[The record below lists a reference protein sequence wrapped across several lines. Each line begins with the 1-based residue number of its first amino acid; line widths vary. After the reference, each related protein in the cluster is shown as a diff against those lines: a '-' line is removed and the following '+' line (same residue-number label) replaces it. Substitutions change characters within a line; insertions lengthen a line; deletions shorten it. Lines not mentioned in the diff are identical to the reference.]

1 MALISMRRFFDHAA
15 EHGYDVPVEEI
26 QLGIKHGVR
35 KINIDTDIRLAVT
48 GAIRRA
54 FNDDKSEFDP
64 RKYLKPATLA
74 AQSICKA
81 RFEAFGTAGNAEKIK
96 PIPLEAM
103 AERYAKMPHWQK
115 PPERA

>member
-1 MALISMRRFFDHAA
+1 MALISMRQLLDYAA
-15 EHGYDVPVEEI
+15 KRGYGVSVEAI
-26 QLGIKHGVR
+26 QQGTKHEVR
-35 KINIDTDIRLAVT
+35 KINIDTDIRLART
-48 GAIRRA
+48 GAISRA
-54 FNDDKSEFDP
+54 FNDDKNEFDP

-103 AERYAKMPHWQK
+103 AERYAKDASLAK
-115 PPERA
+115 AA